1 MSHETHQSTDK
12 KQVTSV
18 KSSFWF
24 VLIIAGLFIAAVN
37 FISAMSHTD
46 EGHGDAAHTTEAPA
60 HQDAAAP
67 ANQNHETGD
76 AHGEGH

>member
-1 MSHETHQSTDK
+1 MSHETHQPIDK
-12 KQVTSV
+12 KQVISM

-37 FISAMSHTD
+37 FVSAMSHNE
-46 EGHGDAAHTTEAPA
+46 EGHGGAHTTEAPA
-60 HQDAAAP
+60 HHDAAPGHDTQEAK
-67 ANQNHETGD
+67 D